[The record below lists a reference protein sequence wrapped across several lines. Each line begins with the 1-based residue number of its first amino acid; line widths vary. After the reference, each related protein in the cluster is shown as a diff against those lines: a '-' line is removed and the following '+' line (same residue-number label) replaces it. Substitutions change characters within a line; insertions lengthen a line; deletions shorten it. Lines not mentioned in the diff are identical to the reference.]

1 MKLAPSCSSHSVSS
15 AYSVVIADKMTTEYT
30 ENTDWPRNTKRNGGT
45 EKAPTTNRVGA
56 FT

>member
-15 AYSVVIADKMTTEYT
+15 AYSVVIADKMTTEYR